1 MLGNQRSSAGTLSAL
16 VRIMRTTN
24 KLSAAIF
31 VALLTLTTLPAMAR
45 NNNEPP
51 ATDITARFTDGGFNI
66 DGFKALEVG
75 GIVVLRGKTFDPAEV
90 TRVADYAR
98 TLGYQRVANVV
109 SLAEAP
115 DDPAIERR
123 AERALSNRRL
133 DGCTFRIEAQQGV
146 VHVGGHVQFE
156 MQKDVVASLIRGI
169 DGVRDVKV
177 DLER

>member
-1 MLGNQRSSAGTLSAL
+1 
-16 VRIMRTTN
+16 MRTTN

-31 VALLTLTTLPAMAR
+31 VALLTLTTLPLMAR
-45 NNNEPP
+45 GNEPP
-51 ATDITARFTDGGFNI
+51 ATDITARFADGGFSI
-66 DGFKALEVG
+66 DGFRALEVG

-133 DGCTFRIEAQQGV
+133 DGCTFRIESQQGV

>member
-1 MLGNQRSSAGTLSAL
+1 
-16 VRIMRTTN
+16 MRTTN

-51 ATDITARFTDGGFNI
+51 ATDITARFAAGGFNI

-75 GIVVLRGKTFDPAEV
+75 GIVVLRGKTFDPAEMA
-90 TRVADYAR
+90 RVADYAR

-115 DDPAIERR
+115 DDPAIERS
-123 AERALSNRRL
+123 AERALANRRL
-133 DGCTFRIEAQQGV
+133 DGCTFRIESQQGV